1 MRQVYDNQT
10 IANTS
15 NGDNTTR
22 SAHQHMGHTTVWLTT
37 NPGWTHGLVSS
48 LAKPLPHT
56 CFFGKTKAATHQERL
71 HGTANPDTT
80 DITSGHNPGAQSHTS
95 TSGPLI
101 RRRVT
106 IHVEDHKPPE
116 PIGRHPTYKTTPQPQ
131 RLTTTATHLRV
142 YTLS

>member
-1 MRQVYDNQT
+1 MRQAYDNQT

-15 NGDNTTR
+15 NEDNNKISTPTYGTHY
-22 SAHQHMGHTTVWLTT
+22 SLFTT

-131 RLTTTATHLRV
+131 RLTTTATHVRV
-142 YTLS
+142 CTIS